1 MSVWIARHAKWAGL
15 KLKGALTMHAFR
27 KSAGQNWANHL
38 PMNVVRELMGHS
50 DIATTADFYSTVTEE
65 HEVQAQWVM
74 QAITVGSES
83 VHTVDVVKTDPK
95 LTREAQK
102 GTIRRVG

>member
-1 MSVWIARHAKWAGL
+1 
-15 KLKGALTMHAFR
+15 MHAFR

-65 HEVQAQWVM
+65 HELQAQSIM

-83 VHTVDVVKTDPK
+83 IHTADVVKTDAK
-95 LTREAQK
+95 LTPNTRSGQ
-102 GTIRRVG
+102 IRRVG